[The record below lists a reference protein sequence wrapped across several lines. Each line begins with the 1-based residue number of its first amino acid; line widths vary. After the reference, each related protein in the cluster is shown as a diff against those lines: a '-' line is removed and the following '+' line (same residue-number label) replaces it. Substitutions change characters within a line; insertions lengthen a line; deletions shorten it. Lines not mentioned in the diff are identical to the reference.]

1 MDSRQMAENRSRR
14 MQHGQTVPTWRALFA
29 LRRNG
34 YAIDMVCVPAPEQTG
49 TGFRLSCYIPDI
61 GPQGTTRPAI
71 SNSEILRDMYG
82 EIRATL
88 LEELMVRQGFP
99 HSSHSNSLP
108 EPCSSNHRQKH
119 VQSQFA
125 AAFAVGQKNESS
137 SLLWKRDNHCV
148 PSRGI
153 VPRMRN
159 Q

>member
-108 EPCSSNHRQKH
+108 EPCSSNHRQNT
-119 VQSQFA
+119 S
-125 AAFAVGQKNESS
+125 NRS
-137 SLLWKRDNHCV
+137 SLP
-148 PSRGI
+148 PSPLVRRTNPLLCSGSATI
-153 VPRMRN
+153 IACHPGGLSPG
-159 Q
+159 